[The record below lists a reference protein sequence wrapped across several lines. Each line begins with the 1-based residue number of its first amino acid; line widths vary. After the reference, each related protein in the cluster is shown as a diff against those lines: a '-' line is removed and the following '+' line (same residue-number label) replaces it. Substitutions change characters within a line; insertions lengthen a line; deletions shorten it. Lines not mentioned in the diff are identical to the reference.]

1 MPSIALLNCHNISGV
16 SGFPKLRQSTTAYGV
31 APIDITFLIAS
42 ATHPAAPSNGD
53 NLVWI
58 VFESVVSA
66 IAVFSSILKTAA
78 SSPGFTTV
86 LT

>member
-1 MPSIALLNCHNISGV
+1 MEIT
-16 SGFPKLRQSTTAYGV
+16 LR
-31 APIDITFLIAS
+31 IAS
-42 ATHPAAPSNGD
+42 ATQPAPPSNGD

-58 VFESVVSA
+58 VFASVASA
-66 IAVFSSILKTAA
+66 IAVSSSILKTAA